1 MKTADDKALM
11 NAAIS
16 NIVIMSGIRPAGR
29 TTDNRRMG
37 RFRNGI
43 LYLWS
48 GEGKF
53 WVDGKR
59 VLTAT
64 DGDLVFI
71 PKGLKYKMQYTKEN
85 STFVVV
91 NFDICDQN
99 GEDIRLFDRI
109 TTVGRDDETRR
120 IASVMAK
127 LEMSSASQGAVAGFR
142 RKELLY
148 RLLTRIFE
156 ENFPLITEQER
167 YPQIFKGALLL
178 KQNYLENIP
187 IERFASVC
195 NISVS
200 SFRELF
206 RKQYGMS
213 PLKYR
218 NYLRINRA
226 RELLSESNCT
236 VTEAAFASGFENVG
250 YFCNC
255 YKKQTG
261 ETPSQ
266 TRTKSG
272 GI

>member
-1 MKTADDKALM
+1 MKMADDKALM
-11 NAAIS
+11 NATIS
-16 NIVIMSGIRPAGR
+16 NILIMSGIRPAGR
-29 TTDNRRMG
+29 TTDNRRSG

-48 GEGKF
+48 GEAKF

-59 VLTAT
+59 AVTAT
-64 DGDLVFI
+64 DGELVFI
-71 PKGLKYKMQYTKEN
+71 PKGLKYKMQYTREN

-91 NFDICDQN
+91 NFDICNQN
-99 GEDIRLFDRI
+99 GEDILLFDRI

-120 IASVMAK
+120 IASIMAK
-127 LEMSSASQGAVAGFR
+127 LEMSSASQGVAAGFR
-142 RKELLY
+142 RKELTY

-156 ENFPLITEQER
+156 ENFPLLNAQER
-167 YPQIFKGALLL
+167 YPQIFKGTLLL

-187 IERFASVC
+187 ITRFAEAC

-213 PLKYR
+213 PLQYR
-218 NYLRINRA
+218 NHLRINRA
-226 RELLSESNCT
+226 RELLSESSCT
-236 VTEAAFASGFENVG
+236 VAEAAFASGFENIG

-255 YKKQTG
+255 YKRLTG
-261 ETPSQ
+261 ETPKQ
-266 TRTKSG
+266 TRSASE
-272 GI
+272 